1 MNELRLKLK
10 LLVVPQRV
18 GVAAEE
24 RLRKRERQRERGSE
38 KRRERDL
45 GGGERIS
52 LWPKNKLPCIL
63 MPTRGISCYICK
75 LIIPIKERNR
85 QQRDAA
91 AMF

>member
-24 RLRKRERQRERGSE
+24 RLRKRERERGSE
-38 KRRERDL
+38 KSRGRVA
-45 GGGERIS
+45 GGERIS

-63 MPTRGISCYICK
+63 MPTRGISCNICK

>member
-24 RLRKRERQRERGSE
+24 RPRQRKRETDGEREGE
-38 KRRERDL
+38 W
-45 GGGERIS
+45 GGERIS

-85 QQRDAA
+85 QKRDAA